1 MPNIEIIRFNHFTAR
16 KSERYTATHNG
27 LYVVEEGSLAAA
39 AKKLN
44 VPMSTMSRRLTALEK
59 RLSTNLVQKQGREL
73 VATEDGQRIFDL
85 LRCGLED
92 LESNFSKVR
101 ADNQDVA
108 GNIKL
113 VIPHKLYRSRVSR
126 IVEQFLIDYPKV
138 PIELVLSQ
146 EQSFPLTQRDLLIS
160 FDLTGAEDMV
170 ARPLFRAHHAFFAS
184 PEYIKKV
191 GKVKTIDRLAE
202 LDWLSVD
209 HVRDISICEGNALVG
224 RIEIKPKLVINDVM
238 AVFDAAERGLGVAS
252 LPLMHMDENMNLVR
266 VLPQYQRKP
275 RQAYLIYQKRR
286 YQPQAL
292 SILVDRLI
300 HDAEAMK

>member
-1 MPNIEIIRFNHFTAR
+1 MDSIYGSIDD
-16 KSERYTATHNG
+16 
-27 LYVVEEGSLAAA
+27 LYLFYNVVEEGSLAAA

-92 LESNFSKVR
+92 LESNFAEVR

-138 PIELVLSQ
+138 SIELVLSQ

-191 GKVKTIDRLAE
+191 GKIKTIERLAE

-292 SILVDRLI
+292 SILVDRLM